1 MKFFPGIFSF
11 LQKYKICSP
20 KTLHLLYIPQCQYR
34 YIRRDLSRVLYIKLF
49 NRKESRYKL
58 FKKRNMDVN
67 ESEILGDQAMIF
79 FVISALIS
87 FSRSIILGKVDYEN
101 GKIKLKEL
109 IKKIIDDLHINKA
122 IKNYNCS
129 NNENKWI
136 PRAINWK
143 MNKLLEFMCLRRA
156 KQIISL
162 RQNSH

>member
-1 MKFFPGIFSF
+1 
-11 LQKYKICSP
+11 
-20 KTLHLLYIPQCQYR
+20 
-34 YIRRDLSRVLYIKLF
+34 
-49 NRKESRYKL
+49 
-58 FKKRNMDVN
+58 MDVN

-136 PRAINWK
+136 PKGN
-143 MNKLLEFMCLRRA
+143 
-156 KQIISL
+156 
-162 RQNSH
+162 